1 MNKSAKT
8 DYPVHDWIA
17 QRWSPR
23 AFAEKPVPRD
33 VVARLFEAAR
43 WAPSCY
49 NEQPWAFLVALKED
63 PEEYQRALR
72 CLVEFNQSWVKT
84 APVVVLTLA
93 RKTFRHNGKPNAHA
107 WHDVGLAVA
116 NLTYQAAAEGLH
128 VHQMA
133 GIEPD
138 VVRRTYALPED
149 VDPVTA
155 VAVGYLGDPSVPPEG
170 LAAKEIEERTRRP
183 QSDFV
188 FASAWGRPWKP

>member
-1 MNKSAKT
+1 MNKTAKT
-8 DYPVHDWIA
+8 DHPVHDWIA

-23 AFAEKPVPRD
+23 AFANKPVPRD

-43 WAPSCY
+43 WAPSTY

-63 PEEYQRALR
+63 SDEYQRALS

-84 APVVVLTLA
+84 APVVVLTFA
-93 RKTFRHNGKPNAHA
+93 RKTFRHNGKPNAHG

-138 VVRRTYALPED
+138 VIRRTYSLPED

-155 VAVGYLGDPSVPPEG
+155 FAVGYLGDPSILPEG
-170 LAAKEIEERTRRP
+170 LAAKELEERTRRP

-188 FASAWGRPWKP
+188 FSSAWGRPWKP